1 MTTDDLG
8 FVLHTR
14 PYRETSQLVTL
25 FTSGHGRLNAVS
37 RASRQRRGGNQLRPF
52 CPLRLSW
59 RGRTDLK
66 TLDAAEAAAAPLVL
80 TGEKLFVGLYLNE
93 LLARLLHEHDP
104 CPPLFER
111 YHKTLELVVEAAVVE
126 PVLRF
131 FELTLLEDL
140 GYGLRLDVDMDSGEP
155 VTAGQ
160 RYLFFPGEGVRAYR
174 PGEPVSHLFRGEQLL
189 AIAGLNFDS
198 QEVLRSAKRLARLA
212 LEPYLGN
219 KPLAS
224 RELFRRGPVES
235 TAP

>member
-1 MTTDDLG
+1 MTTDELG

-25 FTSGHGRLNAVS
+25 FTAGNGRFNAVS

-52 CPLRLSW
+52 SLLRLSW

-66 TLDAAEAAAAPLVL
+66 TLDAVEAAATPLVL

-111 YHKTLELVVEAAVVE
+111 YQKTLELVATATVVE

-131 FELTLLEDL
+131 FELMLLEDL
-140 GYGLRLDVDMDSGEP
+140 GYGLRLDVEMDSGEP
-155 VTAGQ
+155 VAAGQ
-160 RYLFFPGEGVRAYR
+160 RYLFFPGEGVRVYQ
-174 PGEPVSHLFRGEQLL
+174 PGEPVSHLFKGDQLL
-189 AIAGLNFDS
+189 AIAELQFDS
-198 QEVLRSAKRLARLA
+198 EEVLRSAKRLSRLA

-219 KPLAS
+219 KPLTS
-224 RELFRRGPVES
+224 RELFRRSAVGE
-235 TAP
+235 